1 LAGFFDRLI
10 HFIFPVCAALFSN
23 PAILVSLLTGI
34 KNPSMAKKFKRGQ
47 PSKDALRDSVGDVL
61 KKGAGKMA
69 VFGER
74 QVQETLAKPTAEAI
88 STLSR
93 NFAMLPLG
101 KIHPNPDQPRK
112 EFEEEPLAE
121 LAQSIRVH
129 GIIQPI
135 TVRHMGDGT
144 YQIISGERRYRAS
157 KVAGLEEVP
166 AFIRTANDQTL
177 LEMALIE
184 NVLRQDLNPMEIA
197 FSYLRLKQEFNLSQ
211 QALSDRVGRPRSTVA
226 NYLGILE
233 TSFPVQR
240 AIKEGQLSIG
250 AAKAFAGIKDKQ
262 LQELFLKDILDHPE
276 WSIRKIEQEAK
287 SYKEKTKVS
296 KNRQPST
303 DELKEV
309 KEAFQA
315 FFGTKQIKIDL
326 EDKDAKSGTVTI
338 KFKNQEELERFY
350 KSVE

>member
-1 LAGFFDRLI
+1 
-10 HFIFPVCAALFSN
+10 
-23 PAILVSLLTGI
+23 
-34 KNPSMAKKFKRGQ
+34 MAKKFKRGQ
-47 PSKDALRDSVGDVL
+47 PSRDALSNSVGNVL
-61 KKGAGKMA
+61 KKGAGVKA

-74 QVQETLAKPTAEAI
+74 QVEEALAKPTAEAV

-93 NFAMLPLG
+93 KFAMLPLG
-101 KIHPNPDQPRK
+101 KIYPNPDQPRK
-112 EFEEEPLAE
+112 EFEQEPLEE
-121 LAQSIRVH
+121 LTDSIRAH

-135 TVRHMGDGT
+135 TVRHMGDGS

-157 KVAGLEEVP
+157 KAAELEEIP

-197 FSYLRLKQEFNLSQ
+197 YSYLRLKQEFKLTQ
-211 QALSDRVGRPRSTVA
+211 KELSDRVGIKRPTVA

-233 TSFPVQR
+233 TSPLVQE
-240 AIKEGQLSIG
+240 AIKNNQLSIG
-250 AAKAFAGIKDKQ
+250 AAKTFAGIKDKQ

-276 WSIRKIEQEAK
+276 WNIRRIELEAK

-315 FFGTKQIKIDL
+315 FFGTKQIRIDL
-326 EDKDAKSGTVTI
+326 EDKDAKSGAITI

>member
-1 LAGFFDRLI
+1 
-10 HFIFPVCAALFSN
+10 
-23 PAILVSLLTGI
+23 
-34 KNPSMAKKFKRGQ
+34 MAKKFKRGQ
-47 PSKDALRDSVGDVL
+47 PSKDALSNSLGDVL
-61 KKGAGKMA
+61 KKGAGVNA

-74 QVQETLAKPTAEAI
+74 QVQETLAKPTAEAV

-93 NFAMLPLG
+93 NFAMLPLD
-101 KIHPNPDQPRK
+101 KIFPNPDQPRK
-112 EFEEEPLAE
+112 EFEQEPLDE
-121 LAQSIRVH
+121 LTDSIRAH

-135 TVRHMGDGT
+135 TVRHMGDGS

-157 KVAGLEEVP
+157 KAAELTEVP

-197 FSYLRLKQEFNLSQ
+197 YSYLRLKQEFKLTQ
-211 QALSDRVGRPRSTVA
+211 KELSDRVGIKRSTVA

-233 TSFPVQR
+233 TSPMVQE
-240 AIKEGQLSIG
+240 AIKNNQLTIG

-296 KNRQPST
+296 KNRQPSN

-309 KEAFQA
+309 KQAFQA

-326 EDKDAKSGTVTI
+326 EDKDAKSGSITI
-338 KFKNQEELERFY
+338 KFKNQEELEGFY